1 MRVNNIKFFYV
12 TNNMESIIE
21 PNDTFDFSK
30 LSLAHPSGIQGGAY
44 FTKILNN
51 TKPLYIQTSKSV
63 TRQGFVKSGKKYY
76 CDLMFDNNAESL
88 IRWFENLEQQC
99 HKLLFAK
106 SDAWFQNTLD
116 ANDIEN
122 AFSSIIRVY
131 KSGKFYLVR
140 TNIKN
145 NLANEPSVKIYS
157 ENQTPLNISDVT
169 PETNIISILEIQ
181 GIKFTTR
188 NFQVEIELKQ
198 VMILDNEPIFDSFL
212 IKTSNNKKVEQHTDD
227 DVDPKFNFL
236 HGGSAIVTETL
247 EDDVMFAID
256 KKSIPLQQV
265 TPLQQVAPLQQVDP
279 LEGSSKETDVL
290 VPSVSKTQSIEQ
302 DINVNTDL
310 MEIHEIT
317 LEDMDVL
324 KLKRPNQV
332 YYELYKEA
340 RKKAKVAKKNAI
352 VAYLETKNIKTTYML
367 DDLNE
372 SDSDY
377 DIDFDNEIE
386 DASESELDS
395 L

>member
-99 HKLLFAK
+99 HKLLFEK

-145 NLANEPSVKIYS
+145 NLANDPSVKIYS

-198 VMILDNEPIFDSFL
+198 VMVLDNEPLFDNFL
-212 IKTSNNKKVEQHTDD
+212 IKTSSTKKVEQQTDNVANPRFD
-227 DVDPKFNFL
+227 FL
-236 HGGSAIVTETL
+236 HGGSAHVTESL

-265 TPLQQVAPLQQVDP
+265 DPLQQVAPLQQADP
-279 LEGSSKETDVL
+279 LDDSSKETDVL

-377 DIDFDNEIE
+377 DIDFDHEIE